1 MAVEHFSSVPVEV
14 DILQQPQDDITE
26 DENEVKTQVMDPLQG
41 SSPEITEEIGD
52 WFQGEKHV
60 IGGTS
65 PDETDSLNHS
75 INVDEK
81 SDLSP
86 ENASKSSKSLGYI
99 ELEKALEKMDE
110 SKELDIIDIEYT
122 RNPNSSAVANLR
134 EPMSPNAEEV
144 SRFISDKSAYIEDV
158 FKCMLRGISNSKLNI
173 VKNNWGAPSSITE
186 LDDET
191 KDLDDD
197 SGDKEDGVIISESS
211 CDTMPITPEMKI
223 RQLIRNLDY
232 FIDILC
238 SIKSSDAKDTYS
250 IIVLY
255 EKLIFDIK
263 SEISSL
269 SKSLK
274 IYQTIV
280 GKEGS
285 TSS

>member
-1 MAVEHFSSVPVEV
+1 MVMAVQQFSTVAGELGLTEQSFDDTTTATEARGPTMHRYTDMAAEMCDWGVGKYGIEEIPRAEIKSPTNV
-14 DILQQPQDDITE
+14 D
-26 DENEVKTQVMDPLQG
+26 DENGDP
-41 SSPEITEEIGD
+41 SSEC
-52 WFQGEKHV
+52 
-60 IGGTS
+60 
-65 PDETDSLNHS
+65 
-75 INVDEK
+75 
-81 SDLSP
+81 
-86 ENASKSSKSLGYI
+86 ASKHSKPHGYI
-99 ELEKALEKMDE
+99 ELEKALEKLDE
-110 SKELDIIDIEYT
+110 SKEMMDIDDLEFPATHNALEQTT
-122 RNPNSSAVANLR
+122 RRR
-134 EPMSPNAEEV
+134 EPSSPNAEEV
-144 SRFISDKSAYIEDV
+144 SRFINDKSAYIEEV

-197 SGDKEDGVIISESS
+197 SGDKEDGVILSESS
-211 CDTMPITPEMKI
+211 CDTMPMTPEMKI

-274 IYQTIV
+274 IYQTII